1 MVRPYHTIR
10 RIPWL
15 FVFMVLIFIHSAC
28 DRVPPAVQGNISFL
42 LRDERGD
49 VAPDTTAS
57 GIALFR
63 PSPGSKIKALISL
76 SGLEPGRH
84 EEYHFVWLNPD
95 GNEMFRK
102 LESFEA
108 DKNTD
113 RFSSTISI
121 DPERDRDIGIYEV
134 KLYRFRTLLDSSAF
148 ELRSRP
154 VLRGVVE
161 VEGDFTEPV
170 ESISRARMKDGAR
183 VLMRAVVEGLE
194 PGLQEHLSVRWVG
207 PDGGSVYTKN
217 LDLLPDTSETILKSS
232 ISIDP
237 DRKRDVGSYTVEIC
251 RDDSVLASAS
261 FELLPEQG

>member
-1 MVRPYHTIR
+1 
-10 RIPWL
+10 
-15 FVFMVLIFIHSAC
+15 
-28 DRVPPAVQGNISFL
+28 VQGNISFL

-49 VAPDTTAS
+49 VAPDTAAS

-63 PSPGSKIKALISL
+63 PSPGSKIKSLVSL

-84 EEYHFVWLNPD
+84 EEYHFVWLKPD

-154 VLRGVVE
+154 VLRGIVE
-161 VEGDFTEPV
+161 VEGDFAEPV
-170 ESISRARMKDGAR
+170 EIIPRVRMKDGAR
-183 VLMRAVVEGLE
+183 VRIRAVVEGLE
-194 PGLQEHLSVRWVG
+194 PGLQEHLSIRWVG

-217 LDLLPDTSETILKSS
+217 LDLLPDTSQAILKSS
-232 ISIDP
+232 IRIDP
-237 DRKRDVGSYTVEIC
+237 DRKRDAGTYRVEVC
-251 RDDSVLASAS
+251 RDDSMFASGS
-261 FELLPEQG
+261 FALLPEKG